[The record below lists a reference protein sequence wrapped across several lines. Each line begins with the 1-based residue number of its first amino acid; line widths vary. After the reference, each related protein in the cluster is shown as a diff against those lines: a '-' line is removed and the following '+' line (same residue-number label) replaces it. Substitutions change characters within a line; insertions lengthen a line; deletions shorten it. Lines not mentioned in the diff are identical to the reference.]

1 MEAQTPR
8 GVKWTL
14 GVCGEQPQRL
24 GSLQGAAGRVAA
36 LLGAGMEGLG
46 VPSPWGAPRG
56 PAAGTARD
64 GDASSRCSKLGH
76 ICCLCMGLVGLLMKS
91 GGGLWAEDGS
101 ESSEGGVLQLGHL
114 GALGQQR
121 SGNWDCRDLGIG
133 IAEIWGHWDSG
144 NLLPL
149 LLGGSGGGQDTQCLA
164 GEGVGMSHG
173 WSRGEV
179 GAKSTSPGPHP
190 SRGHTSLLLL
200 LLTS

>member
-1 MEAQTPR
+1 MEAQTPP

-24 GSLQGAAGRVAA
+24 GSLQGAAGRAAA

-46 VPSPWGAPRG
+46 VPSLWGAPRG

-91 GGGLWAEDGS
+91 GGGVWAENDS

-121 SGNWDCRDLGIG
+121 SGNWDCRDLGALG
-133 IAEIWGHWDSG
+133 QRESAATAPRGLRRGTGHPVPGRGRGGDVTW
-144 NLLPL
+144 LEPWR
-149 LLGGSGGGQDTQCLA
+149 GGSKEHFPG
-164 GEGVGMSHG
+164 
-173 WSRGEV
+173 
-179 GAKSTSPGPHP
+179 STSQPRSHQPPPPPPHE
-190 SRGHTSLLLL
+190 
-200 LLTS
+200 LTCN